1 MDLSDCNEHNRELTK
16 THCLALIKDIG
27 LTGIVFVV
35 ARFSS
40 SDVTSIHFEF
50 ETYIRK
56 LTLTQMSGKDVE
68 RCNWEEGNVMMAPQ
82 NRNEY
87 FAGLFGI
94 HKK

>member
-1 MDLSDCNEHNRELTK
+1 M
-16 THCLALIKDIG
+16 
-27 LTGIVFVV
+27 V

-40 SDVTSIHFEF
+40 SDLTSIHFEF
-50 ETYIRK
+50 ETYIAK
-56 LTLTQMSGKDVE
+56 LTQMSGKDVE
-68 RCNWEEGNVMMAPQ
+68 RCNWEEGNVMMAPL